1 MSLRN
6 AAGGQFALS
15 LGGRLSDQGPYADT
29 AKVPI
34 AGRAVFARESLCS
47 VEARSGARNEDDGRA
62 LSTKEVS

>member
-29 AKVPI
+29 AKVPTP
-34 AGRAVFARESLCS
+34 ARAVFAGESLCS
-47 VEARSGARNEDDGRA
+47 IEARSGVRYPDDARA
-62 LSTKEVS
+62 LCTKEVS